1 MDKPT
6 NKNFITNIIDND
18 NSTNKFSGRVHTRFP
33 PEPNG
38 YLHIGHAKSICLNFE
53 IANTYKGKCNL
64 RFDDTNPEKENVEY
78 IEAIKKD
85 IQWLGYKWDS
95 MHFSSDYFDNLYE
108 YALNLI
114 ENNFA
119 YIDSSS
125 AEKIK
130 QERGTL
136 TEPGVNSKDRDRS
149 ISDNIKL
156 FKEMK
161 QGKFT
166 DGEYVLRLKIDM
178 LSPNINMRDPVIYRI
193 KKFKHHRTGNDWC
206 IYPMYDFTHCISDAI
221 ENITHSL
228 CTLEFED
235 HRDLY
240 DWIIEKI
247 NHENKPQQIEFSRLA
262 LEHNLMSKR
271 KLSELVEKNYVS
283 GWDDPRMPTIS
294 GMRRRGF
301 TSNSI
306 KDFCGRIGI
315 TKKNSSIEM
324 GVLENTIREELNL
337 SAKRVMGILDP
348 LKIVITN
355 YPEGEKEEILAAN
368 NPNDKESGQRNI
380 SISKN
385 IYIDKNDFMESPE
398 KKYFRLSPGK
408 EVRLRHAFNIIC
420 NKVIKSN
427 DGKIIELECS
437 FDPVSRDMK
446 KGNKVKGMIH
456 WVDADNCID
465 ATVNIYDRLFT
476 ESNPLNLE
484 NFNENSLVIKKHAK
498 LEKNIDLNNFEA
510 RYQFERVG
518 YFIRDNKFLDQ
529 GIIYNKIVSLKDT
542 WKKTKNKDTK

>member
-368 NPNDKESGQRNI
+368 NPSDKGSGQRNI

-420 NKVIKSN
+420 NKVIKSD

-446 KGNKVKGMIH
+446 KGNKVKGMLH
-456 WVDADNCID
+456 WVDANNCID
-465 ATVNIYDRLFT
+465 ATINIYDRLFT
-476 ESNPLNLE
+476 ESNPLNVE

-529 GIIYNKIVSLKDT
+529 GIIYNRIVSLKDT

>member
-18 NSTNKFSGRVHTRFP
+18 NNTNKFSGRVHTRFP

-53 IANTYKGKCNL
+53 IANLYNGVCNL
-64 RFDDTNPEKENVEY
+64 RFDDTNPEKENIEY
-78 IEAIKKD
+78 IEAIKQD
-85 IQWLGYKWDS
+85 IEWLGYKWNS
-95 MHFSSDYFDNLYE
+95 MHYSSDYFEKLYK
-108 YALNLI
+108 YALSLI
-114 ENNFA
+114 EHNFA
-119 YIDSSS
+119 YVDSSS
-125 AEKIK
+125 PEVIK
-130 QERGTL
+130 KERGTL
-136 TEPGVNSKDRDRS
+136 TEPGVNSKDRDRT
-149 ISDNIKL
+149 IEENIKL
-156 FKEMK
+156 FNEMK
-161 QGKFT
+161 EGSFS

-178 LSPNINMRDPVIYRI
+178 FSPNINMRDPVIYRI
-193 KKFKHHRTGNDWC
+193 KKFEHHRTGNDWC

-262 LEHNLMSKR
+262 LEHNMMSKR
-271 KLSELVEKNYVS
+271 KLSELVEKEYVS

-301 TSNSI
+301 TSSSI
-306 KDFCGRIGI
+306 KDFCSRIGI

-337 SAKRVMGILDP
+337 SAKRIMGVLDP
-348 LKIVITN
+348 LKIIITN
-355 YPEGEKEEILAAN
+355 YPDNEKEEILAAN
-368 NPNDKESGQRNI
+368 NPNDKDSGQRNI

-385 IYIDKNDFMESPE
+385 IYIDRNDFMEFPE

-408 EVRLRHAFNIIC
+408 EVRLRHAFNIVC
-420 NKVIKSN
+420 NKVIK
-427 DGKIIELECS
+427 DDGGKIIELECS

-456 WVDADNCID
+456 WVDANNCID
-465 ATVNIYDRLFT
+465 ATINIYDRLFI
-476 ESNPLNLE
+476 EPNPLDLDS
-484 NFNENSLVIKKHAK
+484 FNEKSLVIMKNAK
-498 LEKNIDLNNFEA
+498 LEKNIDVNNYTA

-518 YFIRDNKFLDQ
+518 YFIRDDKTSSGAIF
-529 GIIYNKIVSLKDT
+529 YNKIVSLKDS
-542 WKKTKNKDTK
+542 WKKINK

>member
-18 NSTNKFSGRVHTRFP
+18 NSTNKFSERVHTRFP

-64 RFDDTNPEKENVEY
+64 RFDDTNPEKENIEY

-108 YALNLI
+108 YAVNLI

-119 YIDSSS
+119 YIDSSN

-156 FKEMK
+156 FEEMK

-368 NPNDKESGQRNI
+368 NPNDKEIGQRNI

-456 WVDADNCID
+456 WVDANNCID
-465 ATVNIYDRLFT
+465 ATINIYDRLFT

-484 NFNENSLVIKKHAK
+484 SFNENSLVIKKHAK

-542 WKKTKNKDTK
+542 WKKTNNKDAK

>member
-1 MDKPT
+1 MDKPI
-6 NKNFITNIIDND
+6 NKNFITNIIDSD
-18 NSTNKFSGRVHTRFP
+18 NNTNKFGGRVHTRFP

-53 IANTYKGKCNL
+53 IANLYSGKCNL
-64 RFDDTNPEKENVEY
+64 RFDDTNPEKENIEY

-85 IQWLGYKWDS
+85 IEWLGYEWNS
-95 MHFSSDYFDNLYE
+95 MHFSSDYFDSLYK

-114 ENNFA
+114 KNNFA
-119 YIDSSS
+119 YVDSSS
-125 AEKIK
+125 PEVIK
-130 QERGTL
+130 RERGTL
-136 TEPGVNSKDRDRS
+136 TEPGVDSKDRNRS
-149 ISDNIKL
+149 IEENINL
-156 FKEMK
+156 FDEMK
-161 QGKFT
+161 KGNFK

-193 KKFKHHRTGNDWC
+193 KKFEHHRTGNDWC

-240 DWIIEKI
+240 DWILEKI
-247 NHENKPQQIEFSRLA
+247 DHKNKPQQIEFSRLA
-262 LEHNLMSKR
+262 LENNMMSKR
-271 KLSELVEKNYVS
+271 KLSELVEKKYVS

-294 GMRRRGF
+294 GMKRRGF
-301 TSNSI
+301 TSSSI
-306 KDFCGRIGI
+306 KDFCNRIGI

-337 SAKRVMGILDP
+337 SAKRIMGVLDP

-355 YPEGEKEEILAAN
+355 YPNNEKEEILVAN
-368 NPNDKESGQRNI
+368 NPNDKENGQRNI

-385 IYIDKNDFMESPE
+385 IYIDRDDFMEFPE

-408 EVRLRHAFNIIC
+408 EVRLRHAFNIVCDKI
-420 NKVIKSN
+420 IKDDAGN
-427 DGKIIELECS
+427 IIELECT
-437 FDPVSRDMK
+437 FDPISRDMK

-456 WVDADNCID
+456 WVDANNCIN
-465 ATVNIYDRLFT
+465 ATVNIYDRLFNDPIP
-476 ESNPLNLE
+476 SSLE
-484 NFNENSLVIKKHAK
+484 NFNKESLIIKKNAK
-498 LEKNIDLNNFEA
+498 IERNINLNNYDE

-518 YFIRDNKFLDQ
+518 YFIRDNKSSDKN
-529 GIIYNKIVSLKDT
+529 IIYNKIVSLKDS
-542 WKKTKNKDTK
+542 WKKITK

>member
-18 NSTNKFSGRVHTRFP
+18 NSTNKFSERVHTRFP

-64 RFDDTNPEKENVEY
+64 RFDDTNPEKENIEY

-108 YALNLI
+108 YAVNLI

-119 YIDSSS
+119 YIDSSN

-156 FKEMK
+156 FEEMK

-337 SAKRVMGILDP
+337 SATRVMGILDP

-368 NPNDKESGQRNI
+368 NPNDKEIGQRNI

-456 WVDADNCID
+456 WVDANNCID
-465 ATVNIYDRLFT
+465 ATINIYDRLFT

-484 NFNENSLVIKKHAK
+484 SFNENSLVIKKHAK

-542 WKKTKNKDTK
+542 WKKTKNKDAK

>member
-18 NSTNKFSGRVHTRFP
+18 NSTNKFSERVHTRFP

-64 RFDDTNPEKENVEY
+64 RFDDTNPEKENIEY

-108 YALNLI
+108 YAVNLI

-119 YIDSSS
+119 YIDSSN

-156 FKEMK
+156 FEEMK

-368 NPNDKESGQRNI
+368 NPNDKEIGQRNI

-456 WVDADNCID
+456 WVDANNCID
-465 ATVNIYDRLFT
+465 ATINIYDRLFT

-484 NFNENSLVIKKHAK
+484 SFNENSLVIKKHAK

>member
-18 NSTNKFSGRVHTRFP
+18 NSTNKFSERVHTRFP

-64 RFDDTNPEKENVEY
+64 RFDDTNPEKENIEY

-108 YALNLI
+108 YAVNLI

-119 YIDSSS
+119 YIDSSN

-156 FKEMK
+156 FEEMK

-337 SAKRVMGILDP
+337 SATRVMGILDP

-368 NPNDKESGQRNI
+368 NPNDKEIGQRNI

-420 NKVIKSN
+420 NKVIKSD

-456 WVDADNCID
+456 WVDANNCID
-465 ATVNIYDRLFT
+465 ATINIYDRLFT

-542 WKKTKNKDTK
+542 WKKTNNKDAK

>member
-18 NSTNKFSGRVHTRFP
+18 NSTNKFSERVHTRFP

-64 RFDDTNPEKENVEY
+64 RFDDTNPEKENIEY

-108 YALNLI
+108 YAVNLI

-119 YIDSSS
+119 YIDSSN

-156 FKEMK
+156 FEEMK

-306 KDFCGRIGI
+306 KDFCARIGI

-368 NPNDKESGQRNI
+368 NPNDKEIGQRNI

-456 WVDADNCID
+456 WVDANNCID
-465 ATVNIYDRLFT
+465 ATINIYDRLFT

>member
-368 NPNDKESGQRNI
+368 NPNDKEIGQRNI

-420 NKVIKSN
+420 NKVIKSD

-446 KGNKVKGMIH
+446 KGNKVKGMLH
-456 WVDADNCID
+456 WVDANNCID
-465 ATVNIYDRLFT
+465 ATINIYDRLFT